1 MGFSVS
7 ASTAIIFAG
16 LFLAVG
22 ILYPAVSN
30 GYEMVNDAEVDREDA
45 RLDMRNS
52 EINITELNGGRI
64 NVTNEGSTSLN
75 ADTVDLVIDGEYQPR
90 GDYNPVV
97 DGDAST
103 SLWLPGET
111 LEINDS
117 APNTIS
123 LDSGEQVRL
132 VTDHGL
138 SVTGEI

>member
-30 GYEMVNDAEVDREDA
+30 GYELVQDAEVDRDDA
-45 RLDMRNS
+45 QLDMRNS
-52 EINITELNGGRI
+52 AINITELNGDRI
-64 NVTNEGSTSLN
+64 NVTNEGSTALDAEN
-75 ADTVDLVIDGEYQPR
+75 VDLVINGEYQPR
-90 GDYNPVV
+90 GDYNPAV
-97 DGDAST
+97 DGDSGT

-111 LEINDS
+111 LEIAENGDVIFS
-117 APNTIS
+117 PG
-123 LDSGEQVRL
+123 DQVRL

>member
-30 GYEMVNDAEVDREDA
+30 GYELVTDAEVDREDA

-52 EINITELNGGRI
+52 EINITDLDGTI
-64 NVTNEGSTSLN
+64 NVTNEGSTALDASE
-75 ADTVDLVIDGEYQPR
+75 IDVVVNGEYQPR
-90 GDYNPVV
+90 DDYTTAVEE
-97 DGDAST
+97 DTTTD
-103 SLWLPGET
+103 LWLPGET
-111 LEINDS
+111 LSIDPTDVG
-117 APNTIS
+117 AGTGDQIR
-123 LDSGEQVRL
+123 V

-138 SVTGEI
+138 TATGEI